1 MEVEAS
7 SGVSPD
13 DPALIAL
20 KTVVLRRIA
29 NLELAKAE
37 IASLPESPTTD
48 IQLVAIEVPT
58 EAA

>member
-37 IASLPESPTTD
+37 IASFPESPAID
-48 IQLVAIEVPT
+48 SQLVGIEVPT